1 MADTIVFQ
9 NATIFDSTGREPYGQ
24 GTVVV
29 EGDKIT
35 AVGPADQVAAPRGA
49 RVIDAGGHT
58 VMPGLIDAHTHVG
71 AVDNSFG
78 ANFEDNHPGAIYAYS
93 VARILQATLMGG
105 FTTIRDAGGCDYS
118 FKVAVQSGIIPGP
131 RIFTSQAY
139 ISQTGGH
146 GDMRQRHDRAAPR
159 AGHRLAPLPAICD
172 GVPQVR
178 QAAREQLRTGAD
190 QLKIMAGGGAASPTD
205 PLDSPQF
212 TVEEIAA
219 AVYEAGA
226 VKKRVMAHVY
236 VPEGIKNCVSAGVR
250 SIEHGNFIDE
260 EAASLMKE
268 NDMYL
273 VPTLTVY
280 ELIAER
286 GREQGISE
294 VTIEKINQARGA
306 GRQSVE
312 IAMAAGVNIASGA
325 DLFGQNYGLKAV
337 ELELKADVMGPVA
350 SLVSAT
356 RTNAE
361 ILERSNE
368 IGTLEPGKLADLIM
382 VRGNPVDDITVLQH
396 ANNIPL
402 VMQAGRVVKWE
413 EPG

>member
-1 MADTIVFQ
+1 MVDTLVLE
-9 NATIFDSTGREPYGQ
+9 NATIFDSTGRDPYGP

-29 EGDKIT
+29 TGDLIT
-35 AVGPADQVAAPRGA
+35 AVGPADQVAVPRDA
-49 RVIDAGGHT
+49 RVIDAGNHT

-78 ANFEDNHPGAIYAYS
+78 ANFEDNHPGAIYAFS
-93 VARILQATLMGG
+93 VARILRETLMAG

-118 FKVAVQSGIIPGP
+118 FKVAVQSGLIPGP

-146 GDMRQRHDRAAPR
+146 GDMRQRHDRGEPR
-159 AGHRLAPLPAICD
+159 AGHRLAPRPSICD

-219 AVYEAGA
+219 AVYEARA
-226 VKKRVMAHVY
+226 VKKKVMAHVY
-236 VPEGIKNCVSAGVR
+236 VPEGIRNCVEAGVR
-250 SIEHGNFIDE
+250 SIEHGNFLDE

-268 NDMYL
+268 SDMYL
-273 VPTLTVY
+273 VPTLTVFD
-280 ELIAER
+280 LIAER

-294 VTIEKINQARGA
+294 VTIEKINFASGA

-337 ELELKADVMGPVA
+337 ELELKAAVMGTIA

-361 ILERSNE
+361 LLERSNE

-382 VRGNPVDDITVLQH
+382 VNANPVDDIAILQDEK
-396 ANNIPL
+396 NIPL
-402 VMQAGRVVKWE
+402 VMQSGRLVKWE

>member
-1 MADTIVFQ
+1 MTETVVFQ
-9 NATIFDSTGREPYGQ
+9 NAIIFDSTGGEPYGP

-29 EGDKIT
+29 EDDRII
-35 AVGPADQVAAPRGA
+35 AVGPSGQVNVPRDAAVVDAD
-49 RVIDAGGHT
+49 GHT

-93 VARILQATLMGG
+93 VARILRETLMAG

-118 FKVAVQSGIIPGP
+118 FKVAVESGLIPGP

-146 GDMRQRHDRAAPR
+146 GDMRQRHDRGVPR
-159 AGHRLAPLPAICD
+159 AGHRLAPVPAICD

-190 QLKIMAGGGAASPTD
+190 QLKVMAGGGAASPTD

-219 AVYEAGA
+219 AVYEARA
-226 VKKRVMAHVY
+226 VRKRVMAHVY
-236 VPEGIKNCVSAGVR
+236 VPEGIKNCVEAGVR
-250 SIEHGNFIDE
+250 SIEHGNFLDE

-286 GREQGISE
+286 GREQGIAE
-294 VTIEKINQARGA
+294 LVIEKINMARGA

-337 ELELKADVMGPVA
+337 ELELKADVMGSIA

-361 ILERSNE
+361 LIERSDE

-382 VRGNPVDDITVLQH
+382 VRGNPVKDITILQDPQ
-396 ANNIPL
+396 NIPL

>member
-1 MADTIVFQ
+1 MAETIVLQ
-9 NATIFDSTGREPYGQ
+9 NVTVLDCTGADPYGP

-29 EGDKIT
+29 SGDRII
-35 AVGPADQVAAPRGA
+35 AVGPADQVAVPRDA
-49 RVIDAGGHT
+49 QLIDGGGHT

-78 ANFEDNHPGAIYAYS
+78 ANFEDRHPGAIYAFS
-93 VARILQATLMGG
+93 VARILRETLEAG

-118 FKVAVQSGIIPGP
+118 FKVAVQSGTVPGP

-146 GDMRQRHDRAAPR
+146 GDMRQRHDRGEAR
-159 AGHRLAPLPAICD
+159 AGHRLAPRPAICD

-190 QLKIMAGGGAASPTD
+190 QLKVMAGGGAASPTD

-226 VKKRVMAHVY
+226 VKKKVMAHVY
-236 VPEGIKNCVSAGVR
+236 VPEGIKNCAGAGVR
-250 SIEHGNFIDE
+250 SIEHGNFLDE
-260 EAASLMKE
+260 ESASLMK
-268 NDMYL
+268 DRGMFL

-280 ELIAER
+280 DLIAER

-294 VTIEKINQARGA
+294 VTIEKINFARGA

-325 DLFGQNYGLKAV
+325 DLFGQNYGLKAL
-337 ELELKADVMGPVA
+337 ELELKAAVLGPMG
-350 SLVSAT
+350 SLISAT

-361 ILERSNE
+361 LLELSSE
-368 IGTLEPGKLADLIM
+368 LGTLEPGKLADLIM
-382 VRGNPVDDITVLQH
+382 VKGNPLDDITLLQD
-396 ANNIPL
+396 ADNIPL
-402 VMQAGRVVKWE
+402 VMQAGRLAKWDRT
-413 EPG
+413 G

>member
-1 MADTIVFQ
+1 MAETVVLQ
-9 NATIFDSTGREPYGQ
+9 NATIFDSTGREPYGP

-29 EGDKIT
+29 EGARIA
-35 AVGPADQVAAPRGA
+35 AVGPSEQVSVPRDAA
-49 RVIDAGGHT
+49 VIDAGGHT
-58 VMPGLIDAHTHVG
+58 VMAGLIDAHTHVG

-78 ANFEDNHPGAIYAYS
+78 SNFEDNHPGAIYAFS
-93 VARILQATLMGG
+93 VARILRETLMAG

-118 FKVAVQSGIIPGP
+118 FKVAVESGLIPGP

-146 GDMRQRHDRAAPR
+146 GDMRQRHDRGAPR
-159 AGHRLAPLPAICD
+159 AGHRLAPVPAICD

-219 AVYEAGA
+219 AVYEARA

-236 VPEGIKNCVSAGVR
+236 VPEGIINCVEAGVR
-250 SIEHGNFIDE
+250 SIEHGNFLDE

-268 NDMYL
+268 SDMYL

-294 VTIEKINQARGA
+294 LVIEKINQARGA

-337 ELELKADVMGPVA
+337 ELELKANIMGPEA
-350 SLVSAT
+350 SLISAT

-361 ILERSNE
+361 LIERSDE
-368 IGTLEPGKLADLIM
+368 IGTVEPGKLADLIM
-382 VRGNPVDDITVLQH
+382 VRGNPVDDITVLQD
-396 ANNIPL
+396 ADNIPL
-402 VMQAGRVVKWE
+402 VMQAGRVVKLE